1 MPRIN
6 AEKRASILRDYI
18 AGKLTIVAICR
29 KHGVTDDQPRI
40 IAKAA
45 GVWRSWH
52 RTTTR
57 AKCGERKKAVV
68 GLKHRPPKTNLEEWA
83 AACAKRAHYLATVG
97 PYPERVL
104 HPERYGNP
112 PASDDGLTAAA
123 RGVWKL
129 REQRREARAS
139 SATFA
144 RSPTAGAAFGHE
156 PSRSCRA
163 ARCSALVARR
173 ILTRLRDVRQ
183 PQSA

>member
-1 MPRIN
+1 MPRID
-6 AEKRASILRDYI
+6 ETKRASILRDYI

-45 GVWRSWH
+45 GVWRS
-52 RTTTR
+52 TR

-68 GLKHRPPKTNLEEWA
+68 VLKHRPPKINPEEWA

-123 RGVWKL
+123 RGMRKL

-139 SATFA
+139 
-144 RSPTAGAAFGHE
+144 
-156 PSRSCRA
+156 
-163 ARCSALVARR
+163 
-173 ILTRLRDVRQ
+173 
-183 PQSA
+183 